1 MQHIESRYPS
11 QNNAYPRQ
19 KTELTMGELI
29 SALQDVTNNDTM
41 VPALFS
47 DLKNRGV
54 IKVDEAAVMQAWME
68 APEALRKI

>member
-1 MQHIESRYPS
+1 MQHIESRYPN
-11 QNNAYPRQ
+11 QNNAHTRQ
-19 KTELTMGELI
+19 KNKVTMGELI

-41 VPALFS
+41 VPTLFS
-47 DLKNRGV
+47 DLKDRGL